1 MLCLQKV
8 LFQPSE
14 ELNNCWPCNA
24 PKEFNRRYLNFRGIC
39 RRCRP
44 TKEFNHPCPISTR
57 IKLSLSYRQKN
68 STIVVLPS
76 KEINHRRINHRRP
89 NSKDSNH
96 HCLSSK
102 RIQLSLTTTP
112 KGSTIV
118 ISSSK
123 KEFNHCCPQELSQHC
138 PNSKRTQPLLSKKIQ
153 LYIANKVISL
163 ISGEIEVYRT

>member
-123 KEFNHCCPQELSQHC
+123 KGI
-138 PNSKRTQPLLSKKIQ
+138 QPLLPTGIKSTLSKLQKNSTIVVQ
-153 LYIANKVISL
+153 KDSIIH
-163 ISGEIEVYRT
+163 R

>member
-14 ELNNCWPCNA
+14 ELNNYGPCNA

-123 KEFNHCCPQELSQHC
+123 KGI
-138 PNSKRTQPLLSKKIQ
+138 QPLLPTGIKSTLSKLQKNSTIVVQ
-153 LYIANKVISL
+153 KDSIIH
-163 ISGEIEVYRT
+163 R

>member
-123 KEFNHCCPQELSQHC
+123 KGI
-138 PNSKRTQPLLSKKIQ
+138 QPLLPTGIKSTLSKLQKNSTIVVQ
-153 LYIANKVISL
+153 KDSTIH
-163 ISGEIEVYRT
+163 R